1 MGNYKIPIIAAAVA
15 VIAVVVT
22 IIILTSGTE
31 SGLYVENIT
40 GSVSVTGESG
50 NGPISA
56 ELKLTDRD
64 IITVGGDSSAT
75 LVYKGKDNSEN
86 NYIILG
92 ANTQAVVSGKWNGS
106 GEGEI
111 FLNRG
116 TAICNLAG
124 ESKGKINI
132 RTSNAMVYA
141 EKTVTIVSNYQNES
155 NTYTDVFDFMGNS
168 RLALYD
174 ETGHQVNEVE
184 LLLETRAASIVTSDR
199 GPFFEYLNLEFSLS
213 VLTANDLRHLIT
225 IAQTIEGTFP
235 YSLNDLTTALENAP
249 DAASTLPADTTAVT
263 SEPIETASP
272 IDTTGEPPAVT
283 TAPPDT
289 QITLPPVTAAPPRT
303 TAPASATAPPATSND
318 GFVMPSEEPDTE
330 PLTVI
335 LEINGDEQL
344 LTVPYGGSIPRPAD
358 PVIPGYTFTGWS
370 SSFEN
375 ITVDKTISAI
385 LTPNGAPISTPTGT
399 TTAYNPYGTVY
410 HTVTI
415 IIQDQS
421 RTIQVPHG
429 TSAGLAETLN
439 IEGYRFLGWDR
450 DFKNIT
456 SDCTIRA
463 VLEPISTSHN
473 VTFIIDGSSYIVSVQ
488 NGGTVTPP
496 FYPPSD
502 RNGRTFL
509 GWDKSL
515 NNITADTTITAVYE
529 NPTVYTVT
537 FIIEGRTYPV
547 SVNAGETAIPPF
559 IPEYNASG
567 YRFVGW
573 DKPLTNIQ
581 SNQNITAVFQ

>member
-15 VIAVVVT
+15 VIAVVIT

-31 SGLYVENIT
+31 SGLYIENIT

-50 NGPISA
+50 NGPVSS

-64 IITVGGDSSAT
+64 IITVGDGSSAT
-75 LVYKGKDNSEN
+75 LVYKGKDNSES
-86 NYIILG
+86 NYIILS
-92 ANTQAVVSGKWNGS
+92 ANTQAVVSGKWSGS

-168 RLALYD
+168 KLALYD

-225 IAQTIEGTFP
+225 IAQTVENFP

-249 DAASTLPADTTAVT
+249 DSAQSLPADTTAVT

-272 IDTTGEPPAVT
+272 IDTTEEPPAVT
-283 TAPPDT
+283 TAPPNT

-303 TAPASATAPPATSND
+303 NPPATTTAPPPTTAND

-330 PLTVI
+330 PLIVI

-358 PVIPGYTFTGWS
+358 PVVPGYTFGGWS

-375 ITVDKTISAI
+375 ITADKTISAI
-385 LTPNGAPISTPTGT
+385 LTPNGSPTDT
-399 TTAYNPYGTVY
+399 TTAYNPYTQT

-415 IIQDQS
+415 IIAD
-421 RTIQVPHG
+421 RTNTIQVPHG
-429 TSAGLAETLN
+429 GSAGLADTLN

-450 DFKNIT
+450 DFRNIT
-456 SDCTIRA
+456 EDCTIRA
-463 VLEPISTSHN
+463 ILEPITSSHT
-473 VTFIIDGSSYIVSVQ
+473 VTFIIDGSSYVVTVQ
-488 NGGTVTPP
+488 HGGTVTAP

-502 RNGRTFL
+502 RNGRAFL

-529 NPTVYTVT
+529 TVT
-537 FIIEGRTYPV
+537 YAVTFLIDGQSTIVNVEAGGTVTPPRIPTYD
-547 SVNAGETAIPPF
+547 S
-559 IPEYNASG
+559 YG
-567 YRFVGW
+567 YAFVGW
-573 DKPLTNIQ
+573 DRPLTNIQ
-581 SNQNITAVFQ
+581 SNQTITAIFR

>member
-15 VIAVVVT
+15 VIAVVIT

-50 NGPISA
+50 NGPVSS

-64 IITVGGDSSAT
+64 IITVGDASSAT
-75 LVYKGKDNSEN
+75 LVYKGKDNSES
-86 NYIILG
+86 NYIILS

-132 RTSNAMVYA
+132 RTSNAMAYV
-141 EKTVTIVSNYQNES
+141 EKTVTIVSNYQSEN

-168 RLALYD
+168 KLALYD
-174 ETGHQVNEVE
+174 ETGHQVNDIE

-225 IAQTIEGTFP
+225 IAQTVDSFP

-249 DAASTLPADTTAVT
+249 DAAQSLPADTTIVT

-283 TAPPDT
+283 TAPPNT
-289 QITLPPVTAAPPRT
+289 QITLPPVTAAPWTTNPPATT
-303 TAPASATAPPATSND
+303 TAPPPTTPND

-344 LTVPYGGSIPRPAD
+344 ISVPYGGSIPRPAD
-358 PVIPGYTFTGWS
+358 PVIPGYTFSGWS

-375 ITVDKTISAI
+375 ITADKTISAI
-385 LTPNGAPISTPTGT
+385 LTPNGGT
-399 TTAYNPYGTVY
+399 TSATTAYNPYGTY

-415 IIQDQS
+415 LILDQS
-421 RTIQVPHG
+421 RTIQVQHG
-429 TSAGLAETLN
+429 GSAGLADTLN

-450 DFKNIT
+450 DYRNIT
-456 SDCTIRA
+456 EDCTIRA
-463 VLEPISTSHN
+463 ILEPVTNSHT
-473 VTFIIDGSSYIVSVQ
+473 VTFIIDGSSYPVTVQ
-488 NGGTVTPP
+488 HGGTVSAP
-496 FYPPSD
+496 FYPPND
-502 RNGRTFL
+502 RNGRAFL

-515 NNITADTTITAVYE
+515 NNILEDTTITAVYE
-529 NPTVYTVT
+529 KVTYTVT
-537 FIIEGRTYPV
+537 FLIDGQSTMVTVE
-547 SVNAGETAIPPF
+547 AGGTVTPPQA
-559 IPEYNASG
+559 PAYDSYG

-573 DKPLTNIQ
+573 DRPLTNIQ
-581 SNQNITAVFQ
+581 SNITITAVYQ